1 MSHSHSAAEGY
12 VAHQFEDADQQFES
26 ATLGTWMFLVTEI
39 MFFGA
44 MFAAYVVYRTAYPT
58 AFTHGSHHLDIRLGA
73 TNTAVLIASS
83 FAMVMAVHSAQLG
96 KRNALVGW
104 LLTTIAMGS
113 TFVGI
118 KMFEYHHK
126 FVEGLVPGPLFTYV
140 APDAKQQELF
150 LSLYFA
156 MTGVH
161 ALHMLIGIGILI
173 WLTVQSLRGR
183 FSAEYYN
190 PVECAGLYWH
200 FVDVVWI
207 FLFYLLYLIGRH

>member
-1 MSHSHSAAEGY
+1 VSHSSSATESY
-12 VAHQFEDADQQFES
+12 VAHHFEDADQQFEAS
-26 ATLGTWMFLVTEI
+26 TLGTWMFLVTEL

-44 MFAAYVVYRTAYPT
+44 MFTAYVVYRNAYPT
-58 AFTHGSHHLDIRLGA
+58 AFVHGSHHLDIRLGA
-73 TNTAVLIASS
+73 TNTAILIGSS

-96 KRNALVGW
+96 RRIPLVSW
-104 LLTTIAMGS
+104 LIATIGLGS

-118 KMFEYHHK
+118 KLFEYHHK

-156 MTGVH
+156 MTSIH
-161 ALHMLIGIGILI
+161 ALHMLIGIGILT
-173 WLTVQSLRGR
+173 WLAVQAYRGR
-183 FSAEYYN
+183 YHATYYN

-200 FVDVVWI
+200 FVDVIWI